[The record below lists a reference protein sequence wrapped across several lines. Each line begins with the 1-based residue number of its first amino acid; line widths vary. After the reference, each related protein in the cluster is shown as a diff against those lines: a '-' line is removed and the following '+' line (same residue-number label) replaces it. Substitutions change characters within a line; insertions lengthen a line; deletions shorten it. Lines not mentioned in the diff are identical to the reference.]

1 MRLLKVLQKLERSE
15 RVMGQDDKE
24 PNRGVTML
32 TWDYQIAIVEEIV
45 ARAGDGRLKGEV
57 LGNPRNFHVEMD
69 PAHAAQALAESLQKT
84 GVF

>member
-1 MRLLKVLQKLERSE
+1 
-15 RVMGQDDKE
+15 
-24 PNRGVTML
+24 
-32 TWDYQIAIVEEIV
+32 
-45 ARAGDGRLKGEV
+45 V